1 MINIPLPKILLTI
14 SKELIKRDAKM
25 ILVGGCVR
33 DSFLEIGIKD
43 YDIEVYG
50 LGTLEALEEILQSFG
65 KVKLVGKSF
74 GILKFVYEGREYDFA
89 FPRTEEKIG
98 KGHRGFSVCVD
109 GFLEFKKASKR
120 RDFTINAIGYD
131 VCTKSILDP
140 FGGKEDLE
148 KKILRHIDDDTF
160 VEDPLRVYRGIQFCA
175 RFELKMDKSTKHL
188 CQKMIE
194 NALLEEL
201 PKERV
206 FEEIKKLLLKAD
218 KPSIG
223 WRLLKEMGGFKYF
236 PSLEKLSD
244 ELFQKSMHRVDM
256 MASLVKDFDE
266 KEALILMLSI
276 LSLDLESKWV
286 KEFIF
291 SLTNDLTILKSVE
304 RIVSNFS
311 DIDKLSD
318 AEDIDAFVRV
328 LSTKVIIKRLI
339 YIAKALKHPNTLLL
353 ESTAKKLNIL
363 EKAPIPL
370 IGGKDLLKM
379 GYKPSKKF
387 KVIIDRVYNLQLL
400 GKIQTK
406 DEAFLYLTEFMKD
419 NEVE

>member
-1 MINIPLPKILLTI
+1 MINIPVPKILLTI

-50 LGTLEALEEILQSFG
+50 LNTLEMLEEILQSFG

-98 KGHRGFSVCVD
+98 KGHRGFTVCVD
-109 GFLEFKKASKR
+109 GFLDFKKASKR
-120 RDFTINAIGYD
+120 RDFTINAMGYD

-175 RFELKMDKSTKHL
+175 RFELKMDDKTKIL
-188 CQKMIE
+188 CKNMITQGMI
-194 NALLEEL
+194 EEL

-206 FEEIKKLLLKAD
+206 FEEIKKLLLKSD

-223 WRLLKEMGGFKYF
+223 WRLLKELGGFKYF

-244 ELFQKSMHRVDM
+244 ELFQKSMYRVDM
-256 MASLVKDFDE
+256 MAFLVKDFDE
-266 KEALILMLSI
+266 KEALILMLSSLFLNSDKSTI
-276 LSLDLESKWV
+276 QKQLEFLSDEV
-286 KEFIF
+286 KLVDSIN
-291 SLTNDLTILKSVE
+291 LLI
-304 RIVSNFS
+304 SNFYE
-311 DIDKLSD
+311 IDTIFENIEQD
-318 AEDIDAFVRV
+318 ASLKR
-328 LSTKVIIKRLI
+328 LSTKIKLKWI
-339 YIAKALKHPNTLLL
+339 VYLAKACKYKKANYLEKRVKILGLWENAPRAFIKGRDLL
-353 ESTAKKLNIL
+353 EL
-363 EKAPIPL
+363 
-370 IGGKDLLKM
+370 
-379 GYKPSKKF
+379 GYAPSKKF
-387 KVIIDRVYNLQLL
+387 KKILSHLYELQLD
-400 GKIQTK
+400 GKITTK
-406 DEAFLYLTEFMKD
+406 QEALLIAKNMK
-419 NEVE
+419 